1 MDTTTIGKICN
12 GGNEIPFI
20 RNGEDTGTV
29 ETVNLLRSG
38 EKFSATASSTLNAFT
53 VDKIY
58 DGNKTDN
65 DGRWVSANSDTT
77 PTVTVKFE
85 NSVTVNY
92 VYIKNG
98 YNTEFAKS
106 VKIYADNNLVGD
118 FTYGV
123 AEKTFNLNNV
133 TCREIKFVFDKGGY
147 SIVRIFEI
155 EIYGTS
161 GSNVIW
167 RGEPSKVNPTIVPDS
182 YMINPTKPHESP
194 YSSSWDYTTELD
206 KVTYYADGNTY
217 LLFDL
222 EGFNDKNVLSWF
234 GDYTLRGNAD
244 FSKINLKILN
254 YSEKALISDI
264 TQQVKNGY
272 AFSTENGQVYI
283 NSGVDNPAGSK
294 YTLFVFYNCKITFT
308 LIYKGYV

>member
-1 MDTTTIGKICN
+1 MDTTTIQKIYN

-20 RNGEDTGTV
+20 RNGESKGTG
-29 ETVNLLRSG
+29 EMVNLLRSG
-38 EKFSATASSTLNAFT
+38 EKFTATASSTLNAFT

-65 DGRWVSANSDTT
+65 DSRWVSANSDTT
-77 PTVTVKFE
+77 PTATIKFE
-85 NSVTVNY
+85 NSVTVNN

-98 YNTEFAKS
+98 YNTEFAKI
-106 VKIYADNNLVGD
+106 VKIYADSNLVGD

-133 TCREIKFVFDKGGY
+133 TCKELKFVFDKGGY

-155 EIYGTS
+155 EVYGTS

-167 RGEPSKVNPTIVPDS
+167 RGEPSKINPTIVPDS
-182 YMINPTKPHESP
+182 YMINPTKPHTKE
-194 YSSSWDYTTELD
+194 YSSFWDYTTELD
-206 KVTYYADGNTY
+206 KVTYYANGNTY

-222 EGFNDKNVLSWF
+222 EGFNDKNVLNWF
-234 GDYTLRGNAD
+234 GDYTIRGNAD
-244 FSKINLKILN
+244 FSKINFKFLN
-254 YSEKALISDI
+254 YSDKAMISDL
-264 TQQVKNGY
+264 TQQVKNSNFR
-272 AFSTENGQVYI
+272 AENGELFI

-308 LIYKGYV
+308 YIHKGYV

>member
-1 MDTTTIGKICN
+1 MDTTTTRKIYN

-38 EKFSATASSTLNAFT
+38 EKFTATASSTLNAFT

-65 DGRWVSANSDTT
+65 NGRWVSANSDTT
-77 PTVTVKFE
+77 PTVTIKFE
-85 NSVTVNY
+85 NSVTVNN

-106 VKIYADNNLVGD
+106 VKIYADNTLVGD

-123 AEKTFNLNNV
+123 AEKTFNLNTV
-133 TCREIKFVFDKGGY
+133 TCKELKFIFDKGGY

-155 EIYGTS
+155 EVYGTS
-161 GSNVIW
+161 GSNIIW
-167 RGEPSKVNPTIVPDS
+167 RGKPSKVNPTIVPDS
-182 YMINPTKPHESP
+182 YMINPTKPHTQN
-194 YSSSWDYTTELD
+194 YHFFNFTTELN
-206 KVTYYADGNTY
+206 KVTYYANGNTY

-222 EGFNDKNVLSWF
+222 EGFNDKNVLNWF

-272 AFSTENGQVYI
+272 AFSMENGQVYI

-308 LIYKGYV
+308 LIHKGYV

>member
-1 MDTTTIGKICN
+1 MDTTTIRKIYN

-20 RNGEDTGTV
+20 RNGESKGTG
-29 ETVNLLRSG
+29 EMVNLLRSD
-38 EKFSATASSTLNAFT
+38 EKFTATASSTLNTFT
-53 VDKIY
+53 IDKIY

-65 DGRWVSANSDTT
+65 DGRWVSASSDTT
-77 PTVTVKFE
+77 PTVTIKFE
-85 NSVTVNY
+85 NQVTVNY

-106 VKIYADNNLVGD
+106 VKIYADNALVGD

-123 AEKTFNLNNV
+123 AEKTFNLNTV
-133 TCREIKFVFDKGGY
+133 TCKELKFVFDKGGY
-147 SIVRIFEI
+147 SIVRVFEI
-155 EIYGTS
+155 EVYGTS

-194 YSSSWDYTTELD
+194 YNSVKIYKTELD
-206 KVTYYADGNTY
+206 KVTYYANGNTY

-222 EGFNDKNVLSWF
+222 ESLNDKYVLMWF
-234 GDYTLRGNAD
+234 GDYDLRGNAD
-244 FSKINLKILN
+244 FSKINFKILN
-254 YSEKALISDI
+254 YSDKALISDM
-264 TQQVKNGY
+264 TQRVKNSY
-272 AFSTENGQVYI
+272 FSAGNGRLYI
-283 NSGVDNPAGSK
+283 NSGVDNPAGGK

-308 LIYKGYV
+308 YIEKSYT

>member
-1 MDTTTIGKICN
+1 MDTTTTGKIYN

-20 RNGEDTGTV
+20 RNGESKGTG
-29 ETVNLLRSG
+29 EMVNLLRSG
-38 EKFSATASSTLNAFT
+38 EKFTATASSTLNTFT

-65 DGRWVSANSDTT
+65 ANRWVSASSDTT
-77 PTVTVKFE
+77 PTATIKFE
-85 NSVTVNY
+85 NSVTVNN

-106 VKIYADNNLVGD
+106 VKIYADNTLVGD

-123 AEKTFNLNNV
+123 AEKTFNLNTV
-133 TCREIKFVFDKGGY
+133 TCKELKFVFDKGGY

-155 EIYGTS
+155 EVYGTS

-182 YMINPTKPHESP
+182 YMINPTKPHESK
-194 YSSSWDYTTELD
+194 YSSWWDYTTELD
-206 KVTYYADGNTY
+206 KVTYYANGNTY

-222 EGFNDKNVLSWF
+222 DGFNDKNVLNWF
-234 GDYTLRGNAD
+234 GDYIFRGNAD

-254 YSEKALISDI
+254 YSDKALISDL
-264 TQQVKNGY
+264 TQQVRSSN
-272 AFSTENGQVYI
+272 FSAENGRLYI

-294 YTLFVFYNCKITFT
+294 YTLFVFYNCKITFAY
-308 LIYKGYV
+308 IHKGYV

>member
-1 MDTTTIGKICN
+1 MDTTTTGKICN
-12 GGNEIPFI
+12 GGNEISFI
-20 RNGEDTGTV
+20 RNGESKGTG

-38 EKFSATASSTLNAFT
+38 EKFTATASSTLNAFT

-65 DGRWVSANSDTT
+65 NGRWVSANSDTT
-77 PTVTVKFE
+77 PTVTIKFE
-85 NSVTVNY
+85 NQVTVNY

-98 YNTEFAKS
+98 YNSEFAKS
-106 VKIYADNNLVGD
+106 VKIFADNTLVGD

-123 AEKTFNLNNV
+123 AEKTFNLNNK
-133 TCREIKFVFDKGGY
+133 TCKELKFVFDKGGY

-167 RGEPSKVNPTIVPDS
+167 RGEPSKVNPTIVSDS
-182 YMINPTKPHESP
+182 YMINLTKPHEK
-194 YSSSWDYTTELD
+194 DYNFYNFTTELN
-206 KVTYYADGNTY
+206 KITYYANGNTY

-222 EGFNDKNVLSWF
+222 EGFNDKYVIKWL
-234 GDYTLRGNAD
+234 GDYTIRGNVD
-244 FSKINLKILN
+244 FRKTNFKILN
-254 YSEKALISDI
+254 YSDKALISDM
-264 TQQVKNGY
+264 TTQVKNGSN
-272 AFSTENGQVYI
+272 FSAENGELFI

-308 LIYKGYV
+308 YIHKGYV

>member
-20 RNGEDTGTV
+20 RNGESKGTG
-29 ETVNLLRSG
+29 EMVNLLRSG
-38 EKFSATASSTLNAFT
+38 EKFTATASSTLSNFT

-65 DGRWVSANSDTT
+65 DGRWVSENSDTT
-77 PTVTVKFE
+77 PTATIKFE
-85 NSVTVNY
+85 NSVTVNN

-123 AEKTFNLNNV
+123 AEKTFNLNSV
-133 TCREIKFVFDKGGY
+133 TCKELKFIFDKGGY

-155 EIYGTS
+155 EVYGTS

-167 RGEPSKVNPTIVPDS
+167 RGEPSKINPTIVPDS
-182 YMINPTKPHESP
+182 YMINASKPHESP
-194 YSSSWDYTTELD
+194 YSSFWNYTTELD
-206 KVTYYADGNTY
+206 KVTYYANGNTY

-222 EGFNDKNVLSWF
+222 EGFNDKYVLRFF
-234 GDYTLRGNAD
+234 GDYDIRGNAD
-244 FSKINLKILN
+244 FSKTNFKILN
-254 YSEKALISDI
+254 YSDKAMISDL
-264 TQQVKNGY
+264 TQQVRSSNFR
-272 AFSTENGQVYI
+272 AENGELYI

-308 LIYKGYV
+308 YIHKGYV